1 MLTFLK
7 PIALIMLAS
16 SSSLERQKL
25 RTAARREEYVF
36 VEATS
41 IYQCL
46 DITESHHPQCV
57 VLDFSL
63 IQNNYLQVF
72 EFIQFLNIPIIL
84 FVEHPP
90 AHLLKYFIEQTKMS
104 IIKKPLNELELHRS
118 LEAALYSEDCKEFDK
133 RKYACE
139 LTFKTSKNNQTT
151 NLEAIINS
159 AVKEAITRL
168 SELVES
174 KITFENPMI
183 EALPRLLVQKK
194 LEEMLG
200 NQLICISQIS
210 FTGNLSGTAQ
220 ILLSQAA
227 AETIALS
234 LSEGLFNENEVA
246 VIKADILSEISNIVI
261 NAVVG
266 TLSNAFKYR
275 VHYINPTYTEGY
287 IYQIFDSMHLDS
299 NSTIIMSNSHF
310 KIDQL
315 AVEGDFFLFF
325 KARLILDL
333 LFS

>member
-1 MLTFLK
+1 
-7 PIALIMLAS
+7 MLAS
-16 SSSLERQKL
+16 SSSLERQRL
-25 RTAARREEYVF
+25 RTAARRKEYVF

-57 VLDFSL
+57 ILDFSL
-63 IQNNYLQVF
+63 IKNNYLQIF
-72 EFIQFLNIPIIL
+72 KFLQFLNIPIIL
-84 FVEHPP
+84 LVENPTDNLITYFV
-90 AHLLKYFIEQTKMS
+90 EQTKIS
-104 IIKKPLNELELHRS
+104 LIKKPLDELELHRS
-118 LEAALYSEDCKEFDK
+118 LETALYSEDCNKKFDK

-139 LTFKTSKNNQTT
+139 LTFKTSNNNQTT
-151 NLEAIINS
+151 NLEVIINS
-159 AVKEAITRL
+159 AVEEAITRL
-168 SELVES
+168 SELVAS
-174 KITFENPMI
+174 QITFENPII

-220 ILLSQAA
+220 ILLSQVA

-234 LSEGLFNENEVA
+234 LSEEFFNENEVA
-246 VIKADILSEISNIVI
+246 EIKADILSEISNIVI

-310 KIDQL
+310 KIDKL